1 MTALRIGLT
10 RQFANLP
17 PPADPH
23 SDDAISIAT
32 SAADGVI
39 AGTNPRSVPLAV
51 FRYLHLLSCH
61 WTRATICWMMACM
74 PSIRCAGCATA
85 R

>member
-1 MTALRIGLT
+1 MTTLRIGLT
-10 RQFANLP
+10 HQFANLP

-32 SAADGVI
+32 CAAAGG
-39 AGTNPRSVPLAV
+39 AGTNPCSVLLAV
-51 FRYLHLLSCH
+51 FRYLHLLGCH